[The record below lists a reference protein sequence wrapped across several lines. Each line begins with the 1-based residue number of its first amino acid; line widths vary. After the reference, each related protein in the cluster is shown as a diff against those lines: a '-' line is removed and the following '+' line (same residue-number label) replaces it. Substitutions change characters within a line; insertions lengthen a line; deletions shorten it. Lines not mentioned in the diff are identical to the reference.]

1 MNEATKRWRLCA
13 SVLVGVG
20 LLTAGFADSRED
32 SQHSS
37 MTAQPWQ
44 GIKKAVA
51 VVTPTAESEVSG
63 NVRFEENADG
73 SVAVSVELA
82 GLSPNQEHAFH
93 IHEYGDCTHEGAESA
108 GDHYNPE
115 DHPHRLPDEDG
126 PRHAGDL
133 GNLESDE
140 SGQAN
145 LVKTAANFTIAGS
158 RNPVLGR
165 SLIVHAQPD
174 DGGQPS
180 GNAGARIACGV
191 IGVAE
196 P

>member
-1 MNEATKRWRLCA
+1 MNEAIKRWRLCA

-20 LLTAGFADSRED
+20 LLTAGFADSEEH
-32 SQHSS
+32 SQASQEAAPWHS
-37 MTAQPWQ
+37 
-44 GIKKAVA
+44 IKKAVA
-51 VVTPTAESEVSG
+51 TVTPTAEGEAIG
-63 NVRFEENADG
+63 HVRFEENTDG
-73 SVAVSVELA
+73 SITVTVELA
-82 GLSPNQEHAFH
+82 GLPPNQEHAFH
-93 IHEYGDCTHEGAESA
+93 VHEYGDCTHESAESA

-115 DHPHRLPDEDG
+115 SHPHRLPDEDG

-133 GNLESDE
+133 GNLESDQQGE
-140 SGQAN
+140 AN
-145 LVKTAANFTIAGS
+145 LVKTVDNFTIAGS

-165 SLIVHAQPD
+165 SLIVHAEPD